1 MKKVNSSNVDA
12 IGYEDGVLS
21 VLFLSGKM
29 YHYLNV
35 EEEHYLTI
43 LETESIGRYL
53 NAHIYK
59 NYNFIREESE

>member
-1 MKKVNSSNVDA
+1 MKKVNSSNVDM
-12 IGYEDGVLS
+12 IGYEDGVLY

-35 EEEHYLTI
+35 EEEHYLAI
-43 LETESIGRYL
+43 MSAPSIGKYL